1 MSNKSSLPQDLS
13 SINCDSKTIVDKKK
27 TLSIKAKLLINN
39 LQVMRESFEGYSTN
53 YEYKIGKTKKKKINS
68 AFKDSFLVYIKLSED
83 IFNMSSCKSAVN
95 YVDQRLK
102 AEKEIG

>member
-1 MSNKSSLPQDLS
+1 
-13 SINCDSKTIVDKKK
+13 
-27 TLSIKAKLLINN
+27 
-39 LQVMRESFEGYSTN
+39 MRESFEGYSTN
-53 YEYKIGKTKKKKINS
+53 YESKIGKKKKKIDS
-68 AFKDSFLVYIKLSED
+68 AFKDSFLVCIKLSED